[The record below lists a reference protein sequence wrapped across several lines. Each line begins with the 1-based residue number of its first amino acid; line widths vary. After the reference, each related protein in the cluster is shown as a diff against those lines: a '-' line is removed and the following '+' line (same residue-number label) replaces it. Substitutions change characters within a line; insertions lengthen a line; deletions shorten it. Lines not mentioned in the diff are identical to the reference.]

1 MNNKSSNSNQESIEA
16 ALRFIRIAEKN
27 GREYDKEKLKRGGK
41 NREIVENYFIS
52 SKIKEKDLE
61 GLTKFE
67 LENLNFNS
75 LVENKVV
82 NLYFITKD
90 TVVPDNALDPEI
102 WNIPE
107 GYYAIDFLYMK
118 KDNKIRRSEII
129 KQKDKID
136 RLLRIPYAINF
147 ETKIVDLYPINE
159 DSIIPEEALDSE
171 KWDVPEGYYAID
183 VE

>member
-1 MNNKSSNSNQESIEA
+1 MIN
-16 ALRFIRIAEKN
+16 
-27 GREYDKEKLKRGGK
+27 
-41 NREIVENYFIS
+41 
-52 SKIKEKDLE
+52 
-61 GLTKFE
+61 
-67 LENLNFNS
+67 
-75 LVENKVV
+75 
-82 NLYFITKD
+82 
-90 TVVPDNALDPEI
+90 
-102 WNIPE
+102 
-107 GYYAIDFLYMK
+107 FLYMK

-171 KWDVPEGYYAID
+171 KWDVLEGYYAID

>member
-67 LENLNFNS
+67 LENLN
-75 LVENKVV
+75 
-82 NLYFITKD
+82 
-90 TVVPDNALDPEI
+90 
-102 WNIPE
+102 
-107 GYYAIDFLYMK
+107 
-118 KDNKIRRSEII
+118 
-129 KQKDKID
+129 
-136 RLLRIPYAINF
+136 
-147 ETKIVDLYPINE
+147 
-159 DSIIPEEALDSE
+159 SIL
-171 KWDVPEGYYAID
+171 
-183 VE
+183 

>member
-41 NREIVENYFIS
+41 NREIVKNYFIS

-90 TVVPDNALDPEI
+90 MVVPDNALDPEI

-107 GYYAIDFLYMK
+107 GYYAID
-118 KDNKIRRSEII
+118 RE
-129 KQKDKID
+129 
-136 RLLRIPYAINF
+136 
-147 ETKIVDLYPINE
+147 E
-159 DSIIPEEALDSE
+159 DSDFSFPELSYIRGE
-171 KWDVPEGYYAID
+171 
-183 VE
+183 